1 LTDLESGR
9 YRDIRHG
16 CQSPEIEEERKE
28 GKKEIVTNIAQRS
41 GPWQKETG
49 G

>member
-1 LTDLESGR
+1 MAAKVQRMRKKG
-9 YRDIRHG
+9 
-16 CQSPEIEEERKE
+16 RKE
-28 GKKEIVTNIAQRS
+28 GRKEIVTNIAQRS

>member
-1 LTDLESGR
+1 MAAKVQRMRKKGR
-9 YRDIRHG
+9 
-16 CQSPEIEEERKE
+16 
-28 GKKEIVTNIAQRS
+28 KEIVTNIAQRS